1 MGKRFGLVAIRLMV
15 SVNLLY
21 AAIFAKFAGVPQSVA
36 LFTQMSQAVHGL
48 ISQPVFRFG
57 SGVFE
62 TMVAVLFLIPKTAR
76 LGARFVILWMTAII
90 LSHIFVLGYGLFF
103 VDALVLMLLAVS
115 HLLLTQKQAQWDEP
129 ESVGAMA
136 AVQNAQKIV
145 GRTVGSE
152 GTRS

>member
-1 MGKRFGLVAIRLMV
+1 MGKKFGLAAIRLMV

-48 ISQPVFRFG
+48 ISQPVFRLG

-76 LGARFVILWMTAII
+76 LGARLVILWMTAII

-115 HLLLTQKQAQWDEP
+115 YLLLTRRQSHWGEP
-129 ESVGAMA
+129 ESVGRMA
-136 AVQNAQKIV
+136 TVQTHRK
-145 GRTVGSE
+145 
-152 GTRS
+152 